1 MRRTLQAGAW
11 NIAAG
16 LGTAGA
22 GLLYTSLT
30 ARVVSLGALGDLGV
44 IITVSGVIAVLE
56 SARVQD
62 LTAVYTSSAGS
73 PPVPTRRTFGYAS
86 AVLLIAIL
94 LLYVAAGRP
103 AAITAALVWSGA
115 VLQVVTAPLT
125 AAAQAGN
132 RYDRIAMTSLV
143 GLSIGVAVALGLAR
157 RLGLP
162 GIGLGL
168 LASSAFSRGSL
179 WVVGRDDWL
188 RFRRRADAEQGPPEL
203 AQLGALVALNGV
215 AQVVNLT
222 DITTVRGIAG
232 TQEAGRYRA
241 GTQLP
246 TALILLIYR
255 GFDVLLPRLAAGTT
269 AEAARLLRRAAPA
282 FSMLIGATLG
292 GVVALRNPDV
302 RLKAD
307 TALLRLP
314 LVGRLIRDLHG
325 AKMAR
330 TLSTMIAAGL
340 PVLEGLTI
348 TARTVSNRRLR
359 LATETMADAVREGG
373 GLSAAMRR
381 ADVFP
386 PILVYMTASG
396 ESSGRLEPMLE
407 RAADY
412 LEREFSTFTA
422 VMLSLLEPAIIVV
435 MGGVVALIVLSIL
448 LPILQINTLA
458 MG

>member
-1 MRRTLQAGAW
+1 MAAFDYVAVDAGGRTLTGALTAPDEAAARAQLERRRLMPLEITSGRSAVRKGDRLKPAKGGKLDARTLALTTRQLSTLVSVAPIEEALRTIALQADRPAVRRVLEGVHGGVMEGRRLSDAMALQGQAFPPLYRAMVSAGETSGALEP
-11 NIAAG
+11 ILERLADG
-16 LGTAGA
+16 LERDQTVRGKVITALVYPAVLAVVALGVIGALMTFVVPKVVDQFDSMNQTLPLLTRLVIGVSDLMRDWGWLA
-22 GLLYTSLT
+22 GLLFL
-30 ARVVSLGALGDLGV
+30 L
-44 IITVSGVIAVLE
+44 AVL
-56 SARVQD
+56 
-62 LTAVYTSSAGS
+62 G
-73 PPVPTRRTFGYAS
+73 
-86 AVLLIAIL
+86 
-94 LLYVAAGRP
+94 
-103 AAITAALVWSGA
+103 GA
-115 VLQVVTAPLT
+115 
-125 AAAQAGN
+125 
-132 RYDRIAMTSLV
+132 
-143 GLSIGVAVALGLAR
+143 
-157 RLGLP
+157 
-162 GIGLGL
+162 
-168 LASSAFSRGSL
+168 
-179 WVVGRDDWL
+179 
-188 RFRRRADAEQGPPEL
+188 
-203 AQLGALVALNGV
+203 
-215 AQVVNLT
+215 
-222 DITTVRGIAG
+222 
-232 TQEAGRYRA
+232 
-241 GTQLP
+241 
-246 TALILLIYR
+246 
-255 GFDVLLPRLAAGTT
+255 
-269 AEAARLLRRAAPA
+269 
-282 FSMLIGATLG
+282 
-292 GVVALRNPDV
+292 VALRNPAL

-348 TARTVSNRRLR
+348 TARTVSNRALR
-359 LATETMADAVREGG
+359 AATETMADAVREGG

-386 PILVYMTASG
+386 PILVHMTASG

>member
-1 MRRTLQAGAW
+1 MAAFDYVAVDAGGRTLTGALTAADEAAARALLERRKLMPLEITVGRSALQKVDRLRQARGGKLNARTLALTTRQLATLVSVAPLEEALRTIALQADRPAVRRVLEGVHGGVMEGRRLSDAMALQGQAFPPLYRAMVSAGETSGALEP
-11 NIAAG
+11 ILERLADG
-16 LGTAGA
+16 LERDQTVRGKVITALVYPAVLAVVALGVIGALMTFVVPKVVDQFDSMNQTLPLLTRLVIGVSDAMRDWGWLA
-22 GLLYTSLT
+22 GLL
-30 ARVVSLGALGDLGV
+30 
-44 IITVSGVIAVLE
+44 
-56 SARVQD
+56 
-62 LTAVYTSSAGS
+62 
-73 PPVPTRRTFGYAS
+73 
-86 AVLLIAIL
+86 L
-94 LLYVAAGRP
+94 LLSVLAG
-103 AAITAALVWSGA
+103 A
-115 VLQVVTAPLT
+115 
-125 AAAQAGN
+125 
-132 RYDRIAMTSLV
+132 
-143 GLSIGVAVALGLAR
+143 
-157 RLGLP
+157 
-162 GIGLGL
+162 
-168 LASSAFSRGSL
+168 
-179 WVVGRDDWL
+179 
-188 RFRRRADAEQGPPEL
+188 
-203 AQLGALVALNGV
+203 
-215 AQVVNLT
+215 
-222 DITTVRGIAG
+222 
-232 TQEAGRYRA
+232 
-241 GTQLP
+241 
-246 TALILLIYR
+246 
-255 GFDVLLPRLAAGTT
+255 
-269 AEAARLLRRAAPA
+269 
-282 FSMLIGATLG
+282 
-292 GVVALRNPDV
+292 VALRNPAV
-302 RLKAD
+302 RLRAD

-348 TARTVSNRRLR
+348 TGRTVSNRALR
-359 LATETMADAVREGG
+359 AATGTMADAVREGG